1 MEIWMEQLMAFL
13 QKHWQFTIIGC
24 GLLIFIGALLNW
36 RWVCE
41 FDHRRVRP
49 FAFDTLVHD
58 FFGDQ
63 GYHFLMGISGTD
75 HYFVWSGIFIF
86 VINNGAL

>member
-13 QKHWQFTIIGC
+13 QKHWPFTIIGC

-63 GYHFLMGISGTD
+63 GYRFLMGISGL
-75 HYFVWSGIFIF
+75 
-86 VINNGAL
+86 VIILCGLVFLFLS

>member
-24 GLLIFIGALLNW
+24 GLLSFIGALLNW

-63 GYHFLMGISGTD
+63 GYRFLMGISGL
-75 HYFVWSGIFIF
+75 
-86 VINNGAL
+86 VIILCGLVFFFLS

>member
-1 MEIWMEQLMAFL
+1 MDGAADGFFAEALAVYY
-13 QKHWQFTIIGC
+13 HR

-63 GYHFLMGISGTD
+63 GYRFLMGISGL
-75 HYFVWSGIFIF
+75 
-86 VINNGAL
+86 VIILCGLVFLFLS

>member
-1 MEIWMEQLMAFL
+1 MDGAADGFFAEALAVYYHRL
-13 QKHWQFTIIGC
+13 RPAV
-24 GLLIFIGALLNW
+24 IFIGALLNW

-63 GYHFLMGISGTD
+63 GYRFLMGISGL
-75 HYFVWSGIFIF
+75 
-86 VINNGAL
+86 VIILCGLVFLFLS

>member
-1 MEIWMEQLMAFL
+1 MDGAADGFFAEALAV
-13 QKHWQFTIIGC
+13 TIIGC

-63 GYHFLMGISGTD
+63 GYRFLMGISGL
-75 HYFVWSGIFIF
+75 
-86 VINNGAL
+86 VIILCGLVFLFLS

>member
-1 MEIWMEQLMAFL
+1 MD
-13 QKHWQFTIIGC
+13 
-24 GLLIFIGALLNW
+24 GAADGFFAEALAVYYHRLRLLNW

-63 GYHFLMGISGTD
+63 GYRFLMGISGL
-75 HYFVWSGIFIF
+75 
-86 VINNGAL
+86 VIILCGLVFLFLS

>member
-1 MEIWMEQLMAFL
+1 MDGAADGFFAEALAVYYHRL
-13 QKHWQFTIIGC
+13 RPAD
-24 GLLIFIGALLNW
+24 FIGALLNW

-63 GYHFLMGISGTD
+63 GYRFLMGISGL
-75 HYFVWSGIFIF
+75 
-86 VINNGAL
+86 VIILCGLVFLFLS

>member
-13 QKHWQFTIIGC
+13 QHWQFTIIGC

-63 GYHFLMGISGTD
+63 GYRFLMGISGL
-75 HYFVWSGIFIF
+75 
-86 VINNGAL
+86 VIILCGLVFLFLS

>member
-24 GLLIFIGALLNW
+24 GLLNFIGALLNW

-63 GYHFLMGISGTD
+63 GYRFLMGISGL
-75 HYFVWSGIFIF
+75 
-86 VINNGAL
+86 VIILCGLVFLFLS

>member
-1 MEIWMEQLMAFL
+1 MSIEPLTL
-13 QKHWQFTIIGC
+13 GIIGC

-63 GYHFLMGISGTD
+63 GYRFLMGISGL
-75 HYFVWSGIFIF
+75 
-86 VINNGAL
+86 VIILCGLVFLFLS

>member
-49 FAFDTLVHD
+49 LPLIRWYMIFSAIR
-58 FFGDQ
+58 
-63 GYHFLMGISGTD
+63 GIV
-75 HYFVWSGIFIF
+75 F
-86 VINNGAL
+86 

>member
-13 QKHWQFTIIGC
+13 QKHWQFTIIGY

-63 GYHFLMGISGTD
+63 GYRFLMGISGL
-75 HYFVWSGIFIF
+75 
-86 VINNGAL
+86 VIILCGLVFLFLS

>member
-1 MEIWMEQLMAFL
+1 MDGAADGFFAEALF
-13 QKHWQFTIIGC
+13 IIGC

-63 GYHFLMGISGTD
+63 GYRFLMGISGL
-75 HYFVWSGIFIF
+75 
-86 VINNGAL
+86 VIILCGLVFLFLS

>member
-1 MEIWMEQLMAFL
+1 MD
-13 QKHWQFTIIGC
+13 
-24 GLLIFIGALLNW
+24 GAADGFFAEALAVYYHC
-36 RWVCE
+36 WVCE

-63 GYHFLMGISGTD
+63 GYRFLMGISGL
-75 HYFVWSGIFIF
+75 
-86 VINNGAL
+86 VIILCGLVFLFLS

>member
-1 MEIWMEQLMAFL
+1 MEIRMEQLMAFM
-13 QKHWQFTIIGC
+13 QNHSQYTIIGC

-63 GYHFLMGISGTD
+63 GYRFLMGISGL
-75 HYFVWSGIFIF
+75 
-86 VINNGAL
+86 VIILCGLVFLFLS

>member
-1 MEIWMEQLMAFL
+1 VEIWMEQLMAFL

-24 GLLIFIGALLNW
+24 GLLISIGALLNW

-63 GYHFLMGISGTD
+63 GYRFLMGISGL
-75 HYFVWSGIFIF
+75 
-86 VINNGAL
+86 VIILCGLVFLFLS

>member
-1 MEIWMEQLMAFL
+1 MDGAADGFFAEALAVYYHRL
-13 QKHWQFTIIGC
+13 RC

-63 GYHFLMGISGTD
+63 GYRFLMGISGL
-75 HYFVWSGIFIF
+75 
-86 VINNGAL
+86 VIILCGLVFLFLS

>member
-1 MEIWMEQLMAFL
+1 MEQLMAFL

-49 FAFDTLVHD
+49 FAFDTLWCMI
-58 FFGDQ
+58 FSAIR
-63 GYHFLMGISGTD
+63 GIV
-75 HYFVWSGIFIF
+75 F
-86 VINNGAL
+86 

>member
-1 MEIWMEQLMAFL
+1 MDGAADGFFAEALAVYYHRLRPADFYRRAFKL
-13 QKHWQFTIIGC
+13 
-24 GLLIFIGALLNW
+24 
-36 RWVCE
+36 E

-63 GYHFLMGISGTD
+63 GYRFLMGISGL
-75 HYFVWSGIFIF
+75 
-86 VINNGAL
+86 VIILCGLVFLFLS

>member
-41 FDHRRVRP
+41 FDYRRVRP
-49 FAFDTLVHD
+49 FAFDTLMI
-58 FFGDQ
+58 FSA
-63 GYHFLMGISGTD
+63 IRGTV
-75 HYFVWSGIFIF
+75 F
-86 VINNGAL
+86 

>member
-1 MEIWMEQLMAFL
+1 MDGAADGFFAEALAVYYHRL
-13 QKHWQFTIIGC
+13 RP
-24 GLLIFIGALLNW
+24 LIFIGALLNW

-63 GYHFLMGISGTD
+63 GYRFLMGISGL
-75 HYFVWSGIFIF
+75 
-86 VINNGAL
+86 VIILCGLVFLFLS

>member
-24 GLLIFIGALLNW
+24 GALLNW

-63 GYHFLMGISGTD
+63 GYRFLMGISGL
-75 HYFVWSGIFIF
+75 
-86 VINNGAL
+86 VIILCGLVFLFLS

>member
-24 GLLIFIGALLNW
+24 GLLIIIGALLNW

-63 GYHFLMGISGTD
+63 GYRFLMGISGL
-75 HYFVWSGIFIF
+75 
-86 VINNGAL
+86 VIILCGLVFLFLS

>member
-13 QKHWQFTIIGC
+13 QNHWQFTIIGC

-63 GYHFLMGISGTD
+63 GYRFLMGISGL
-75 HYFVWSGIFIF
+75 
-86 VINNGAL
+86 VIILCGLVFLFLS

>member
-1 MEIWMEQLMAFL
+1 MEIWLEQLLAFL

-24 GLLIFIGALLNW
+24 GLLIFAGALFNW

-58 FFGDQ
+58 FFGAQ
-63 GYHFLMGISGTD
+63 GYRFLMGISGL
-75 HYFVWSGIFIF
+75 
-86 VINNGAL
+86 VIILCGLVFLFLS